1 MGTTWILHTE
11 TKGTGAQMVPLES
24 VTGRASSTE
33 PVFVPRQVPGAA
45 GTEEP
50 QRSAPR
56 RFRLVD
62 VMTRETIVE
71 DVPARQ
77 AIDAL
82 RDVRSMVDVNA
93 YVWQEEHDRWRLL
106 SFPEQRAMWEL
117 ARVSGAASGVPACES
132 GRRSSRR

>member
-1 MGTTWILHTE
+1 MGTTWVLHTE

-33 PVFVPRQVPGAA
+33 PVFVPRRVPGPA

-50 QRSAPR
+50 QRLAPR
-56 RFRLVD
+56 RFKLVD

-82 RDVRSMVDVNA
+82 SDVRSMVDVNV
-93 YVWQEEHDRWRLL
+93 YVWQDEHDRWRLL

-117 ARVSGAASGVPACES
+117 ARA
-132 GRRSSRR
+132 